1 MSLLT
6 AEFPPGLSRRGT
18 IYQNKGR
25 WYNSSCVRWYEGAMK
40 PIGGWVKRITTAFTG
55 KGRAMIIWRGGGVR
69 YFAVG
74 TESKLYAATPS
85 LTAMVDIT
93 PVGFTSGYA
102 DAATGG
108 GYGVGLYGVGTYGTP
123 RSDSTVLAYPASMW
137 TLDTFGDDLI
147 GIMAEDS
154 NLYQWQLDITT
165 PTKAALVSGSPTGSA
180 CVTTPE
186 GFVVVMAAGG
196 DARKLQWCDRRDIVD
211 WTPTSS
217 NQAGD
222 YDIETQGQLMCGRR
236 TRNSTLIWTDL
247 DAYAMTYIGLP
258 FVYDVARVGEN
269 SGIISRGAHAAAD
282 GRVFWWGPN
291 GFCMWDGAS
300 VQPMDCHVYDK
311 TIGNLNFT
319 QRSKVSAMSLAAF
332 GEIWWF
338 YPSSGSTENDM
349 AVVFNYKEGTWTLHT
364 LARLSGA
371 DSGIYNYPMMVS
383 SDSFV
388 YEHETGSTW
397 DASPYA
403 ESGPYELGEGD
414 NISRIRR
421 IIFDE
426 GTANDV
432 SLYCYT
438 RDWNN
443 DTETTHGPFT
453 APNPVSVR
461 IAGRAVRMKVVFA
474 TAGQWGSPR
483 FDLMTGGRRG

>member
-1 MSLLT
+1 MSFVKIDL
-6 AEFPPGLSRRGT
+6 PPGLSRRGT
-18 IYQNKGR
+18 LYQTAGR
-25 WYNSSCVRWYEGAMK
+25 WYDSSFVRWYEGLMK
-40 PIGGWVKRITTAFTG
+40 PIGGWVKRITSAFTG
-55 KGRAMIIWRGGGVR
+55 KGRAMIVWRGEGTR
-69 YFAVG
+69 FFAVG

-137 TLDTFGDDLI
+137 TLDTFGDYLI
-147 GIMAEDS
+147 GMMAADS
-154 NLYQWQLDITT
+154 KLYEWQLDITT
-165 PTKAALVSGSPTGSA
+165 PTKAALVSGSPTGLA

-186 GFVVVMAAGG
+186 GFVVVLGAGG
-196 DARKLQWCDRRDIVD
+196 DARKIQWCDRGVSTT
-211 WTPTSS
+211 WTPTST

-236 TRNSTLIWTDL
+236 TRSSTLIWTDL
-247 DAYAMTYIGLP
+247 DVYAMNYLGLP
-258 FVYDVARVGEN
+258 YVYDVQRVGEN
-269 SGIISRGAHAAAD
+269 AGIVSPGAHAAAD

-291 GFCMWDGAS
+291 GFCMWDGAA
-300 VQPMDCHVYDK
+300 VQQMPCDVYDA
-311 TIGNLNFT
+311 TIGDLNFT

-364 LARLSGA
+364 ISRLSGV

-388 YEHETGSTW
+388 YEHESGTTW
-397 DASPYA
+397 DTSPYA
-403 ESGPYELGEGD
+403 ISGPFEIGD
-414 NISRIRR
+414 GDRIAKVRD
-421 IIFDE
+421 IVFDE
-426 GTANDV
+426 GTQGDV
-432 SLYCYT
+432 SMYCYT
-438 RDWNN
+438 REWNN
-443 DTETTHGPFT
+443 DTEVTLGPFV
-453 APNPVSVR
+453 APNP
-461 IAGRAVRMKVVFA
+461 IDAHFAGRTARMKVIFA

-483 FDLMTGGRRG
+483 FDIVGGGRR